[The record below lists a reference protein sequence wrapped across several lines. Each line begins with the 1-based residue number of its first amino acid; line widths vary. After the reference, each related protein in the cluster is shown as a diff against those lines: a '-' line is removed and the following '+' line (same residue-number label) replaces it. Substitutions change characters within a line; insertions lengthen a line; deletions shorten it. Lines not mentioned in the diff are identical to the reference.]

1 MTKKFKILTK
11 YVKDI
16 SAETPDVE
24 TYLFV
29 KENISK
35 YKLNID
41 IKSKPLKNKLIEIQ
55 ITFIFEDKESNEK
68 KSYFEIV
75 YAVVVKIDDDVKDK
89 KDLEK
94 IILCEVPDTV
104 YPELEKVFL
113 NLVHDSGFPG
123 LKFEKKKLIL
133 INYLVKDLIR
143 KKFFLRLDLIYF

>member
-1 MTKKFKILTK
+1 MTKKYKILTK

-75 YAVVVKIDDDVKDK
+75 YAVVVKIDDNVKDK
-89 KDLEK
+89 KNLEK
-94 IILCEVPDTV
+94 IILCDVPDTV

-123 LKFEKKKLIL
+123 LKFEKKVDFNKLFSERF
-133 INYLVKDLIR
+133 N
-143 KKFFLRLDLIYF
+143 

>member
-123 LKFEKKKLIL
+123 LKFEKKVDFNKLFSERS
-133 INYLVKDLIR
+133 N
-143 KKFFLRLDLIYF
+143 

>member
-1 MTKKFKILTK
+1 MIKKFKILTK

-24 TYLFV
+24 AYLFV

-123 LKFEKKKLIL
+123 LKFEKKVDFNKLFSERS
-133 INYLVKDLIR
+133 N
-143 KKFFLRLDLIYF
+143 

>member
-1 MTKKFKILTK
+1 MIMTKKFKILTK

-55 ITFIFEDKESNEK
+55 ITFIFEDKETNEK

-123 LKFEKKKLIL
+123 LKFEKKVDFNKLFSERF
-133 INYLVKDLIR
+133 N
-143 KKFFLRLDLIYF
+143 

>member
-41 IKSKPLKNKLIEIQ
+41 IKSKLLKNKLIEIQ

-94 IILCEVPDTV
+94 IILCDVPDTV

-123 LKFEKKKLIL
+123 LKFEKKVDFNKLFSERF
-133 INYLVKDLIR
+133 N
-143 KKFFLRLDLIYF
+143 

>member
-55 ITFIFEDKESNEK
+55 ITFIFDDKESNEK

-75 YAVVVKIDDDVKDK
+75 YAVVVNIDDDVKDK

-104 YPELEKVFL
+104 YPELEKIFL

-123 LKFEKKKLIL
+123 LKFEKKVDFKKLFSERF
-133 INYLVKDLIR
+133 N
-143 KKFFLRLDLIYF
+143 

>member
-16 SAETPDVE
+16 SAETPNVE

-55 ITFIFEDKESNEK
+55 ITFIFEDKEPNEK

-123 LKFEKKKLIL
+123 LKFEKKVDFNKLFSERF
-133 INYLVKDLIR
+133 N
-143 KKFFLRLDLIYF
+143 

>member
-94 IILCEVPDTV
+94 IILC
-104 YPELEKVFL
+104 
-113 NLVHDSGFPG
+113 
-123 LKFEKKKLIL
+123 
-133 INYLVKDLIR
+133 
-143 KKFFLRLDLIYF
+143 

>member
-1 MTKKFKILTK
+1 MIMTKKFKILTK

-35 YKLNID
+35 YKLKID

-55 ITFIFEDKESNEK
+55 ITFIFEDKEPNEK

-123 LKFEKKKLIL
+123 LKFEKKVDFNKLFSERS
-133 INYLVKDLIR
+133 N
-143 KKFFLRLDLIYF
+143 

>member
-29 KENISK
+29 KENISQ

-113 NLVHDSGFPG
+113 NLVHDSGFTG
-123 LKFEKKKLIL
+123 LKFEKKVDFNKLFSERF
-133 INYLVKDLIR
+133 N
-143 KKFFLRLDLIYF
+143 

>member
-41 IKSKPLKNKLIEIQ
+41 IKSKLLKNKLIEIQ
-55 ITFIFEDKESNEK
+55 ITFIFKDKESNEK

-123 LKFEKKKLIL
+123 LKFEKKVDFNKLFSERF
-133 INYLVKDLIR
+133 N
-143 KKFFLRLDLIYF
+143 

>member
-16 SAETPDVE
+16 SAETPDAE

-55 ITFIFEDKESNEK
+55 ITFIFEDKEPNEK

-123 LKFEKKKLIL
+123 LKFEKKVDFNKLFSERF
-133 INYLVKDLIR
+133 N
-143 KKFFLRLDLIYF
+143 

>member
-29 KENISK
+29 KEKISK

-55 ITFIFEDKESNEK
+55 ITFIFEDKEPNEK

-123 LKFEKKKLIL
+123 LKFEKKVDFNKLFSERF
-133 INYLVKDLIR
+133 N
-143 KKFFLRLDLIYF
+143 